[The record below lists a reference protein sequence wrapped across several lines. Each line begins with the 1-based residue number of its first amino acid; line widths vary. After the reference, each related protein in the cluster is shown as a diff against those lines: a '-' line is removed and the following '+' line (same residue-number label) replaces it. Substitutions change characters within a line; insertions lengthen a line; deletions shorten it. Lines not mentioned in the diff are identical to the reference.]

1 MGELKKYTI
10 QEARKELI
18 QILKTSKGDPEMA
31 HIEADFVLLGILSEL
46 GHDDIVDLF
55 LDVDRWYS

>member
-1 MGELKKYTI
+1 MEELKKYTI
-10 QEARKELI
+10 HEARKELI
-18 QILKTSKGDPEMA
+18 KISKGGDPEIA

-55 LDVDRWYS
+55 LNVTRWYS